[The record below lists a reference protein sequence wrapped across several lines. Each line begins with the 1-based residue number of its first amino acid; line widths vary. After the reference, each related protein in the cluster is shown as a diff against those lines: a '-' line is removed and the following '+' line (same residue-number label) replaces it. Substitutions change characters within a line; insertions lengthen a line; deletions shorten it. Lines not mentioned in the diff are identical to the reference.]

1 MKHQRDLFDA
11 ESTRDMH
18 RRTDPDTSRQ
28 AAAEVVKTGIASSQR
43 ERLLAT
49 LLEYPNMTTA
59 ELAKLAHMDRHAAGR
74 RMPELVNHKP
84 SLATVTG
91 TRKCG
96 INGTMAQTYKAVE
109 S

>member
-1 MKHQRDLFDA
+1 MKHQRDLFDS

-18 RRTDPDTSRQ
+18 RRADPDTSRQ

-49 LLEYPNMTTA
+49 LIEYPNMTTA
-59 ELAKLAHMDRHAAGR
+59 ELARLAHMDRHAAGR
-74 RMPELVNHKP
+74 RMPELVKRD
-84 SLATVTG
+84 LATATG

-96 INGTMAQTYKAVE
+96 INGTMAQTYKAIE